1 MRHGLLALAL
11 AAPLG
16 AAGLVQAAPLRSTLD
31 DQKALAVTVY
41 NGDLALVKDT
51 RELTV
56 PAGESVLELRDVSAQ
71 IRPETALLRV
81 AKGRP
86 IALLEQ
92 NFDFDLLTPA
102 KLLEKYI
109 GREVRVV
116 RTHPTS
122 GADSTETATVLAAGE
137 GVVLKIGDR
146 IETGVPG
153 RLVFDAVPDNL
164 RDRPT
169 LAVTVDGDGAGQ
181 RALELSYL
189 TGGLTWQADYVAELA
204 ANERELALS
213 GWVTLTNRSGTAYR
227 NARLQLVAGD
237 VNRVQPAMQRG
248 VMAAEMMAKSDAGAM
263 REESLLDYHLY
274 TLGRPTTLAD
284 QQTKQVALLTAPTV
298 QVHKEYRLTGGQYY
312 YAARTGEVDTPHKV
326 AVLLH
331 VDNRKAAGLGLPL
344 PAGVVRVYQRDS
356 GGGAQFVGED
366 RIDHTPQN
374 ETARIKL
381 GDAFDVTARRTQTDF
396 KVLTVDKD
404 QRPQF
409 ESAWRLELKNA
420 RKTPVTVT
428 VDEPIPG
435 DWDMLDSSHP
445 HKKAAAHTA
454 RWRVIVPAGS
464 GQTLTYRVRVKI

>member
-1 MRHGLLALAL
+1 MRHGLWALAF
-11 AAPLG
+11 AAPL
-16 AAGLVQAAPLRSTLD
+16 AGLVQAAPLRSTLD

-51 RELTV
+51 RELTL
-56 PAGESVLELRDVSAQ
+56 PSGESVLELRDVSAQ

-81 AKGRP
+81 AKGNP

-116 RTHPTS
+116 RTHPTT
-122 GADSTETATVLAAGE
+122 GADSTETASVLAAGE

-146 IETGVPG
+146 IETGLPG

-169 LAVTVDGDGAGQ
+169 LAVTVNGNGAGQ

-204 ANERELALS
+204 ANEKELALS

-237 VNRVQPAMQRG
+237 VNRVQPALQRG
-248 VMAAEMMAKSDAGAM
+248 VMAAEMMAKADAGAM

-284 QQTKQVALLTAPTV
+284 QQTKQVALLAAPAAQV
-298 QVHKEYRLTGGQYY
+298 QKEYRLSGAEYY
-312 YAARTGEVDTPHKV
+312 YGTRMGEVDTPHKV

-356 GGGAQFVGED
+356 AGGAQFVGED
-366 RIDHTPQN
+366 RIDHTPEN

-396 KVLTVDKD
+396 KVLTVDTD

-409 ESAWRLELKNA
+409 ESAWRLDLKNA

-435 DWDMLDSSHP
+435 DWDMLESSHP

-454 RWRVIVPAGS
+454 RWRVTVPAGG

>member
-1 MRHGLLALAL
+1 MRHGLWALAL
-11 AAPLG
+11 AAPL
-16 AAGLVQAAPLRSTLD
+16 AMVQAAPLRSTLD

-41 NGDLALVKDT
+41 DGDLALVKDT
-51 RELTV
+51 RELV
-56 PAGESVLELRDVSAQ
+56 LPAGESVLELRDVSAQ

-81 AKGRP
+81 ATGRP
-86 IALLEQ
+86 VSLLEQ

-102 KLLEKYI
+102 KLLEKYV

-146 IETGVPG
+146 IETGLPG

-169 LAVTVDGDGAGQ
+169 LAVTVDGDGAGP
-181 RALELSYL
+181 RAIELSYL
-189 TGGLTWQADYVAELA
+189 TGGLAWQADYVAELA
-204 ANERELALS
+204 ANEKELALS

-237 VNRVQPAMQRG
+237 VHRVEPALRRG
-248 VMAAEMMAKSDAGAM
+248 MVPETMMAKADAGAL
-263 REESLLDYHLY
+263 REQGLLDYHLY

-284 QQTKQVALLTAPTV
+284 QQTKQVALLAAPAV
-298 QVHKEYRLTGGQYY
+298 QVRKEYRLRGADHY
-312 YAARTGEVDTPHKV
+312 YASRFGEVDVPQKV
-326 AVLLH
+326 AVLLY
-331 VDNRKAAGLGLPL
+331 VDNSKSAGLGLPL
-344 PAGVVRVYQRDS
+344 PAGVVRVYQRDAD
-356 GGGAQFVGED
+356 GGAQFVGED
-366 RIDHTPQN
+366 RIDHTPEN
-374 ETARIKL
+374 ETAELKL

-396 KVLTVDKD
+396 KVLTAEKD

-409 ESAWRLELKNA
+409 ESAYRIALKNA

-435 DWDMLDSSHP
+435 DWDMLDSSQP
-445 HKKAAAHTA
+445 HQKAAAHTA
-454 RWRVIVPAGS
+454 RWRVTVPAGG
-464 GQTLTYRVRVKI
+464 GQTLTYRVRVKM

>member
-1 MRHGLLALAL
+1 MRHGLWTLAL
-11 AAPLG
+11 

-51 RELTV
+51 RDVTL

-81 AKGRP
+81 AKGNP
-86 IALLEQ
+86 ISLLEQ

-102 KLLEKYI
+102 KLLEKYV

-116 RTHPTS
+116 RSNPTT

-146 IETGVPG
+146 IETGLPG
-153 RLVFDAVPDNL
+153 RLVFDVVPDNL

-169 LAVTVDGDGAGQ
+169 LAVTVASDGAGP

-204 ANERELALS
+204 ANEKELVLS

-227 NARLQLVAGD
+227 KARLQLVAGD
-237 VNRVQPAMQRG
+237 VNRVEPAMRRG
-248 VMAAEMMAKSDAGAM
+248 MVAEAMMAKADAGAM

-298 QVHKEYRLTGGQYY
+298 AVRKEYRLTGAGYY
-312 YAARTGEVDTPHKV
+312 YASHIGEVDAPQKV
-326 AVLLH
+326 AVVLQ
-331 VDNRKAAGLGLPL
+331 VDNRKTAGLGLPL
-344 PAGVVRVYQRDS
+344 PGGIVRVYQRDS
-356 GGGAQFVGED
+356 DGGAQFVGED
-366 RIDHTPQN
+366 HIDHTPEN
-374 ETARIKL
+374 ETASIKL

-404 QRPQF
+404 QRPRF
-409 ESAWRLELKNA
+409 ESAYRLDLKNA
-420 RKTPVTVT
+420 RKVPVVVT
-428 VDEPIPG
+428 VDEPLPG
-435 DWDMLDSSHP
+435 DGDIVDDSQAHR
-445 HKKAAAHTA
+445 KVGAHTA
-454 RWRVIVPAGS
+454 RWLVTVPPGG
-464 GQTLTYRVRVKI
+464 GQTLTYRVRVRM

>member
-1 MRHGLLALAL
+1 MRHGLWALAL
-11 AAPLG
+11 AAPLAMG
-16 AAGLVQAAPLRSTLD
+16 MAPAAPLRSTLD

-41 NGDLALVKDT
+41 TGDLALVKDT
-51 RELTV
+51 RELV
-56 PAGESVLELRDVSAQ
+56 LPGGESVLELRDVSAQ

-86 IALLEQ
+86 VALLEQ

-102 KLLEKYI
+102 KLLEKYV

-116 RTHPTS
+116 RTHPTT

-146 IETGVPG
+146 IETGLPG

-169 LAVTVDGDGAGQ
+169 LAVTVDGDGAGA

-189 TGGLTWQADYVAELA
+189 TGGLSWQADYVAELA

-213 GWVTLTNRSGTAYR
+213 GWVTLTNRSGTVYR

-237 VNRVQPAMQRG
+237 VHRVEPALRRG
-248 VMAAEMMAKSDAGAM
+248 MMGEAMMAKADAGAL
-263 REESLLDYHLY
+263 REQALLDYHLY
-274 TLGRPTTLAD
+274 TLSRPTTLAD
-284 QQTKQVALLTAPTV
+284 QQTKQVALLTAPAV
-298 QVHKEYRLTGGQYY
+298 QVHEEYRLSGAEYY
-312 YAARTGEVDTPHKV
+312 YGAPLGEVDTPHKV

-344 PAGVVRVYQRDS
+344 PAGVVRVYQRDAD
-356 GGGAQFVGED
+356 GGAQFVGED
-366 RIDHTPQN
+366 RIDHTPEN
-374 ETARIKL
+374 ETAVIKL

-396 KVLTVDKD
+396 KVLTAGKD

-409 ESAWRLELKNA
+409 ESAYRLELKNA
-420 RKTPVTVT
+420 RRTPVTVT

-435 DWDMLDSSHP
+435 DWDMLDSSQP
-445 HKKAAAHTA
+445 HQKAAAHTA
-454 RWRVIVPAGS
+454 RWRVTVPAGG
-464 GQTLTYRVRVKI
+464 GQTLTYRVRVKM

>member
-1 MRHGLLALAL
+1 MRHGLWALAL
-11 AAPLG
+11 AAPL
-16 AAGLVQAAPLRSTLD
+16 AGSAQAAPLRSTLD
-31 DQKALAVTVY
+31 DQNALAVTVY
-41 NGDLALVKDT
+41 NGELALVKDT
-51 RELTV
+51 RELTL

-81 AKGRP
+81 AKGGP

-102 KLLEKYI
+102 KLLEKYV

-116 RTHPTS
+116 RTHPTT

-169 LAVTVDGDGAGQ
+169 LAVTVDGDGAGA

-248 VMAAEMMAKSDAGAM
+248 MVAEAMAAKADGGGM

-284 QQTKQVALLTAPTV
+284 QQTKQVSLLAAPTV
-298 QVHKEYRLTGGQYY
+298 QVQKEYRLSGAEYY
-312 YAARTGEVDTPHKV
+312 YAAQTGEVDTPHKV

-331 VDNRKAAGLGLPL
+331 VDNSKAAGLGLPL
-344 PAGVVRVYQRDS
+344 PAGTVRVYQRDS
-356 GGGAQFVGED
+356 AGGAQFVGED
-366 RIDHTPQN
+366 RIDHTPEN
-374 ETARIKL
+374 ETALIKL

-396 KVLTVDKD
+396 KVLTVAQD

-420 RKTPVTVT
+420 RKVPVTVT
-428 VDEPIPG
+428 VEEPIPG
-435 DWDMLDSSHP
+435 DWQMVDSSHP
-445 HKKAAAHTA
+445 HKKVAAHTA
-454 RWRVIVPAGS
+454 RWRVIVPAGG